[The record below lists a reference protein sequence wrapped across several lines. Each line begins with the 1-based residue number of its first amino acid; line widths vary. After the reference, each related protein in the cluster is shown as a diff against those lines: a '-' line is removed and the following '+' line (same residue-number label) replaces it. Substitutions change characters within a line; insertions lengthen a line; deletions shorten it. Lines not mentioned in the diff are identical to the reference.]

1 MSSLISL
8 ILAIGAVTAWL
19 THLFVCFTD
28 DRWGFLIAGAIMF
41 PVAIVHG
48 VGIWLGVWQLDI
60 FIAFKYTQN
69 LVFELRDFYALFL
82 ADNKEIVFMDL
93 AK

>member
-48 VGIWLGVWQLDI
+48 AGIWFGVW
-60 FIAFKYTQN
+60 
-69 LVFELRDFYALFL
+69 
-82 ADNKEIVFMDL
+82 
-93 AK
+93 